1 MLEPK
6 GAESFSSNPCYNSE
20 AIARLEP
27 VDANRERRLPMINHN
42 SPNSQMPICNALL
55 RHTIGICFA
64 ILAWCPAGRAQT
76 NNPAPASA
84 EEVEQLREVVQSLL
98 TRVTE
103 LEKELKERHPAAAA
117 TTERNSGDS
126 NATRADAGAT
136 VFPLIPAFYYGPASL
151 DEMAREFAYRVL
163 AHVGLPQ
170 PDAFRWKG

>member
-1 MLEPK
+1 
-6 GAESFSSNPCYNSE
+6 
-20 AIARLEP
+20 
-27 VDANRERRLPMINHN
+27 MINHN
-42 SPNSQMPICNALL
+42 SPNSQMPICNALR
-55 RHTIGICFA
+55 RHTIGIGFA

-84 EEVEQLREVVQSLL
+84 EEVKQLRGVVESLL

-136 VFPLIPAFYYGPASL
+136 VEATPTTVSAQSAAVEASKERVIAADRGILDYLHGATLNFALDEYYGFTEL
-151 DEMAREFAYRVL
+151 L
-163 AHVGLPQ
+163 AGERHEPGGSNQRL
-170 PDAFRWKG
+170 